1 MTSVDAE
8 IKKVKEKELKAKKE
22 QEDINIKDLLKE
34 VNSPD
39 KLILT
44 IKGFSLKGSFKKKKK
59 IKLIEDNNKDSDKD
73 SKKDNNN
80 DNDDKDN
87 NIKEEKEDIYLNLI
101 NYNKIRKRR
110 GLIKG
115 KCIS

>member
-8 IKKVKEKELKAKKE
+8 TKKVKEKELKAKKE

-44 IKGFSLKGSFKKKKK
+44 IKGFSLKGSFKKK
-59 IKLIEDNNKDSDKD
+59 
-73 SKKDNNN
+73 
-80 DNDDKDN
+80 
-87 NIKEEKEDIYLNLI
+87 
-101 NYNKIRKRR
+101 RKRK
-110 GLIKG
+110 L
-115 KCIS
+115 S